1 MYETIQLLHQGQEI
15 QNRGN
20 ILVVVDDGIITFIPK
35 LNKPKLTNHRLYRL
49 GQTSNQPSLTEQEL
63 ERVREE
69 LRVQK
74 ELNEQQQQASS
85 RARFDIVGQME
96 SIMENE
102 LQCGICSELMVF
114 VSCFDF
120 FKYYSGLFIVY
131 FRLPP

>member
-1 MYETIQLLHQGQEI
+1 
-15 QNRGN
+15 
-20 ILVVVDDGIITFIPK
+20 
-35 LNKPKLTNHRLYRL
+35 
-49 GQTSNQPSLTEQEL
+49 LTEQEL

-74 ELNEQQQQASS
+74 ELNEQQQQASN
-85 RARFDIVGQME
+85 RARVDIVGQME

-120 FKYYSGLFIVY
+120 FKYYSVLFLIMY

>member
-1 MYETIQLLHQGQEI
+1 LIDYQLHQ
-15 QNRGN
+15 
-20 ILVVVDDGIITFIPK
+20 
-35 LNKPKLTNHRLYRL
+35 L
-49 GQTSNQPSLTEQEL
+49 GQASNQPSLTEQEL

-85 RARFDIVGQME
+85 KACVDIVGQME

-114 VSCFDF
+114 VSCFF
-120 FKYYSGLFIVY
+120 LQLLFII
-131 FRLPP
+131 FRNYLL

>member
-1 MYETIQLLHQGQEI
+1 LIVYRLHQ
-15 QNRGN
+15 
-20 ILVVVDDGIITFIPK
+20 
-35 LNKPKLTNHRLYRL
+35 L
-49 GQTSNQPSLTEQEL
+49 GGAINQPSLTEQEL

-85 RARFDIVGQME
+85 KACVDIVGQME

-114 VSCFDF
+114 VSI
-120 FKYYSGLFIVY
+120 LFLLFLFMQFII
-131 FRLPP
+131 FPKFLI